1 MSKLNIWFNIFIKKY
16 IGGMLMVFFDDKKR
30 IILEYKRV
38 LLSEMAGVM
47 KYFLKVVLV
56 IVNILDGSFIP

>member
-1 MSKLNIWFNIFIKKY
+1 
-16 IGGMLMVFFDDKKR
+16 MVFFDDKKR